1 MFYLFDYLCCVQGFA
16 VAVQSA
22 KIIIFRKVQKK
33 VYFCKRNDD
42 I

>member
-16 VAVQSA
+16 VAGQSA